1 MISIVRVKIFTM
13 YQTEV
18 SRALQE
24 IGYLPLLPIQKEV
37 IPHIENNEHLFIQ
50 AKTGSGKTASYLI
63 PLLSHCKRS
72 LIIAPTRELALQI
85 ETEALRIASYTKI
98 HSACLIGG
106 IDYTKQE
113 NRLRAKP
120 ELIIATAGRLL
131 DLSSQNKIDFS
142 RLETVVLDEADQIIH
157 TGQYEDVKKVLDQ
170 ILQPIQLICLSATWE
185 ERLSQYLPESYVTLQ
200 FDENRVNEDIVL
212 CHIQTEEKTKTL
224 RKLLQN
230 EPIQKAIIFVNH
242 KSDALYLEKKFLHEN
257 ILCASFS
264 SAQDENKR
272 IRTIRDFTEG
282 KIRILI
288 STDAGARGLD
298 IPDLSHIIHY
308 DLPFDKETYI
318 HRSGRTAHQQNQ
330 GISIAFLNQE
340 EAETETGKYILS
352 QSIPFVF
359 TSKNGNNLTVPLAQT
374 KKKSTN
380 TQTILIRAGRKDK
393 IRRGDIVGSLCAI
406 LPFEK
411 IGTIEIQDHY
421 SLVTILDEETTL
433 LQKINPLTIKGKKRK
448 VEQKNA

>member
-18 SRALQE
+18 NRALQE

-37 IPHIENNEHLFIQ
+37 IPHIENKEHLFIQ
-50 AKTGSGKTASYLI
+50 AKTGSGKTAAYLI
-63 PLLSHCKRS
+63 PLLSHNTKA
-72 LIIAPTRELALQI
+72 LVIAPTRELALQI
-85 ETEALRIASYTKI
+85 ETEALRISSYTKI
-98 HSACLIGG
+98 HTACLIGG

-142 RLETVVLDEADQIIH
+142 QLETVILDEADQIIQ
-157 TGQYEDVKKVLDQ
+157 TGQYEDVRKVLDQ
-170 ILQPIQLICLSATWE
+170 IHQPIQMVCLSATWD
-185 ERLSQYLPESYVTLQ
+185 ERLSHYLPEGYISLQ
-200 FDENRVNEDIVL
+200 FDENKVNEDIISY
-212 CHIQTEEKTKTL
+212 HIQTEEKTKML
-224 RKLLQN
+224 RKLIQN
-230 EPIQKAIIFVNH
+230 EPITKAIIFVNH
-242 KSDALYLEKKFLHEN
+242 KSDAMYLEKIFLHEN

-264 SAQDENKR
+264 SANDENKR
-272 IRTIRDFTEG
+272 IKTIRDFTEG
-282 KIRILI
+282 KIILLI
-288 STDAGARGLD
+288 ATDAGARGLD
-298 IPDLSHIIHY
+298 IPGLSHIIHY

-330 GISIAFLNQE
+330 GISIAILNQE
-340 EAETETGKYILS
+340 DIETETGKYILS
-352 QSIPFVF
+352 QSLPFVF
-359 TSKNGNNLTVPLAQT
+359 SDKQGNDLTVPLKQT

-393 IRRGDIVGSLCAI
+393 IRRGDIAGSLCAV

-421 SLVTILDEETTL
+421 SLVTILDEDASLIKKLNPIL
-433 LQKINPLTIKGKKRK
+433 LKGKKRK
-448 VEQKNA
+448 VEQKHA